1 MSHATVAQA
10 VSRHVPCSHMEW
22 PDDDRTFPGV
32 PFACY
37 ILDYDSPICVD
48 NEQIAV
54 RHKWMVELYEKR
66 RDKDLEKALGDTLRE
81 EFGAVRRDESWIE
94 NDNLLVVTY
103 TFYEIEGEF
112 DG

>member
-1 MSHATVAQA
+1 VKCA
-10 VSRHVPCSHMEW
+10 HVEW
-22 PDDDRTFPGV
+22 PEDKVPET

-37 ILDYDSPICVD
+37 LLDYDKPICAGD
-48 NEQIAV
+48 EQIAV

-66 RDKDLEKALGDTLRE
+66 RDRALEEALANELRAC
-81 EFGAVRRDESWIE
+81 FGAVRRDENWIE
-94 NDNLLVVTY
+94 NDNLLQVVW

>member
-1 MSHATVAQA
+1 MSHATVYAA
-10 VSRHVPCSHMEW
+10 VSKHVPCSHMEW
-22 PDDDRTFPGV
+22 PDDKMPPV

-37 ILDYDSPICVD
+37 LLDYDKPICAGD
-48 NEQIAV
+48 EEIAV

-66 RDKDLEKALGDTLRE
+66 RDKALETALGDELRSQ
-81 EFGAVRRDESWIE
+81 FGPVRRDEQWIE
-94 NDNLLVVTY
+94 NDNLLQVVY